1 MKLQTH
7 TEIQKIE
14 ACVLY
19 IKLNNWLMAKQK
31 NFCWMKNTLSCYY
44 IPLIL
49 LVCVTLLT
57 RLPVNTIPYHIIALV
72 LRVLRKSHDQPEN
85 LGTIKSTFFFPTGCS
100 AGPNSMCIIV
110 LKHQHLLHCYYGQ
123 QFHFIRIISFLS
135 RVTKHS
141 MGLVCCVFI
150 ICINNCLSVTEYW
163 RSFCFYGIFNKV
175 LCSANMFCNLLLLCC
190 SSSVPI
196 ITAVWRDPA
205 DIRDTAEMVL
215 HWLRRIVSMNLLLE
229 DMKICLDIARNKYQ
243 HNR

>member
-1 MKLQTH
+1 MKLRAH
-7 TEIQKIE
+7 TEIQNIE

-19 IKLNNWLMAKQK
+19 IKLNNWLIAKQK

-49 LVCVTLLT
+49 VVCVTLLT
-57 RLPVNTIPYHIIALV
+57 RLPVNTMPYY
-72 LRVLRKSHDQPEN
+72 
-85 LGTIKSTFFFPTGCS
+85 STGSASVEEVTWPTGESGYNQKHLLFSTGFS

-123 QFHFIRIISFLS
+123 QFQFIRIISFLS

-141 MGLVCCVFI
+141 MDLVCCVFI
-150 ICINNCLSVTEYW
+150 ICINNCPSVTEYW
-163 RSFCFYGIFNKV
+163 HSFCFYVTFNKV
-175 LCSANMFCNLLLLCC
+175 LCSAKNLLLLCC

-205 DIRDTAEMVL
+205 DIRGTAEVVL

-229 DMKICLDIARNKYQ
+229 DMKICLDIAHSKYR